1 MKRRQ
6 GYSCRRF
13 MSFLWG
19 WGIAGVWRGA
29 RLLLRPCGSGFFS
42 PAEDGRA
49 LYVHAE
55 LGGFGEYAPR
65 QCGFLRFGCIAEI
78 GFRRADVLGVDE
90 REFARF
96 GDSERR
102 CGEFAAFFDGEP
114 VGSFGFR
121 SHDGVVFLS
130 GRQNPGQRSGVCLR
144 GGVPTACEWLS
155 VGRVQ
160 SSRAIRLP
168 AAYRPGPAIQSS
180 AKAARQSMFDAFVW
194 FSQIDGLSL
203 RP

>member
-13 MSFLWG
+13 MPFLWG
-19 WGIAGVWRGA
+19 WGVAGVWRGA

-55 LGGFGEYAPR
+55 FGGFGEYAPR

-96 GDSERR
+96 GDAECRIGKFVPLCS
-102 CGEFAAFFDGEP
+102 GEA
-114 VGSFGFR
+114 V
-121 SHDGVVFLS
+121 
-130 GRQNPGQRSGVCLR
+130 
-144 GGVPTACEWLS
+144 
-155 VGRVQ
+155 VGR
-160 SSRAIRLP
+160 
-168 AAYRPGPAIQSS
+168 
-180 AKAARQSMFDAFVW
+180 
-194 FSQIDGLSL
+194 
-203 RP
+203 

>member
-1 MKRRQ
+1 
-6 GYSCRRF
+6 

-19 WGIAGVWRGA
+19 WGVTGVWRGA

-55 LGGFGEYAPR
+55 FGGFGEYAPR

-96 GDSERR
+96 GDAECRIGKFVPLCS
-102 CGEFAAFFDGEP
+102 GE
-114 VGSFGFR
+114 
-121 SHDGVVFLS
+121 
-130 GRQNPGQRSGVCLR
+130 
-144 GGVPTACEWLS
+144 
-155 VGRVQ
+155 
-160 SSRAIRLP
+160 AIRGRTKTP
-168 AAYRPGPAIQSS
+168 
-180 AKAARQSMFDAFVW
+180 KA
-194 FSQIDGLSL
+194 
-203 RP
+203 

>member
-1 MKRRQ
+1 MQPGVRAREDRCMKRRQ

-96 GDSERR
+96 GMPNAESGSSCRSAAVRR
-102 CGEFAAFFDGEP
+102 SSVCVAMVFP
-114 VGSFGFR
+114 VLVLCV
-121 SHDGVVFLS
+121 DT
-130 GRQNPGQRSGVCLR
+130 QIPGQRVCPPHLR
-144 GGVPTACEWLS
+144 
-155 VGRVQ
+155 RD
-160 SSRAIRLP
+160 SRFTR
-168 AAYRPGPAIQSS
+168 
-180 AKAARQSMFDAFVW
+180 
-194 FSQIDGLSL
+194 
-203 RP
+203 